1 MDEQPRQPVERR
13 EVVERHE
20 TIERGPHTTPA
31 EPAGRRSSYAWL
43 WVVLLLA
50 VVGVLAWY
58 ALSRGEPADLEM
70 PSVDAPEIDLP
81 ESEPN
86 IEINVE
92 EAAPAPAAEPEG
104 AGQ

>member
-20 TIERGPHTTPA
+20 TIERGPRASPA
-31 EPAGRRSSYAWL
+31 EPAGRRSSHAWL

-50 VVGVLAWY
+50 VVGGLAWY

-70 PSVDAPEIDLP
+70 PEVEAPEIDIP
-81 ESEPN
+81 EGEPN

-92 EAAPAPAAEPEG
+92 EAEPAPAGGAEG

>member
-31 EPAGRRSSYAWL
+31 EPAGRRSYAWL